1 MIGVLALITPV
12 ATAFAD
18 ETADPQNMSDL
29 IKSAPKTEVSAETAK
44 EILKKQ
50 GPVTVMVELKEDPVA
65 VVKARNGGSL
75 SESEEKQ
82 IQDNLGKAQ
91 EKVAA
96 QVAVLGGTVENRLQ
110 SAYNGLRVTID
121 SGQLAN
127 VEAID
132 GVKSVQAIPEQ
143 ERSNTKSVPYIGA
156 PNVWQ
161 GAGGTGYTG
170 KGVKIAIID
179 SGVDYTHATFGGEG
193 TPDAFA
199 EATAAADPTPYYGP
213 RFKGGYD
220 FAGDSYT
227 GQNTPQPDANP
238 IDCEKFGHG
247 THVAA
252 TAATCG
258 ERAATS

>member
-1 MIGVLALITPV
+1 
-12 ATAFAD
+12 
-18 ETADPQNMSDL
+18 MSDL

-161 GAGGTGYTG
+161 GAGGSTT
-170 KGVKIAIID
+170 
-179 SGVDYTHATFGGEG
+179 
-193 TPDAFA
+193 
-199 EATAAADPTPYYGP
+199 PTPPSVGKAP
-213 RFKGGYD
+213 RMRSPRPPRRRIRPPTTAPGSRAD
-220 FAGDSYT
+220 TTSRA
-227 GQNTPQPDANP
+227 TPTPGRTPRSRMPTPSTARNSGTEPTWRPPPPDQA
-238 IDCEKFGHG
+238 
-247 THVAA
+247 
-252 TAATCG
+252 
-258 ERAATS
+258 

>member
-1 MIGVLALITPV
+1 
-12 ATAFAD
+12 
-18 ETADPQNMSDL
+18 
-29 IKSAPKTEVSAETAK
+29 
-44 EILKKQ
+44 
-50 GPVTVMVELKEDPVA
+50 MVELKEVPSRSS
-65 VVKARNGGSL
+65 KARNGGSL

-170 KGVKIAIID
+170 KGGQDRHHRQRGRLHPRHLRWGRHPGCVRR
-179 SGVDYTHATFGGEG
+179 GHRGGG
-193 TPDAFA
+193 SDPLLRPPVQGRIRLRGRLLHRA
-199 EATAAADPTPYYGP
+199 EHSAAGRQPHRLREVRARNP
-213 RFKGGYD
+213 RGSHRRRIRRD
-220 FAGDSYT
+220 
-227 GQNTPQPDANP
+227 
-238 IDCEKFGHG
+238 
-247 THVAA
+247 
-252 TAATCG
+252 
-258 ERAATS
+258 R

>member
-199 EATAAADPTPYYGP
+199 EATAAADPTP
-213 RFKGGYD
+213 
-220 FAGDSYT
+220 
-227 GQNTPQPDANP
+227 
-238 IDCEKFGHG
+238 
-247 THVAA
+247 
-252 TAATCG
+252 
-258 ERAATS
+258 